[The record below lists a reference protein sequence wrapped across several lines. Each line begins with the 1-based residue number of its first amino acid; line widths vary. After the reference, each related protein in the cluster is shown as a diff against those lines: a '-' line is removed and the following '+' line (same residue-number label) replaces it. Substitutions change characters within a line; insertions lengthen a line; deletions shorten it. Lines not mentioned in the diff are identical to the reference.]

1 MEVNVLA
8 VMQIRLIGDPV
19 LRSKSRQVN
28 KITEKTKDLLS
39 NMADTMYNAQGVGLA
54 APQVG
59 VLQRLIIV
67 DVEDGH
73 GLIELINPEIIYSS
87 EEKEIME
94 EGCLSIPGRRDYV
107 IRPDKV
113 EVKGLKPDGK
123 EVVIKADGLKARAL
137 QHEIDHLEGVL
148 FIDKVAKELK

>member
-59 VLQRLIIV
+59 VLQRIIII

-73 GLIELINPEIIYSS
+73 GLIELINPEIIYCS

-107 IRPDKV
+107 IRPDKI

>member
-8 VMQIRLIGDPV
+8 IMQIRIIGDPV

-28 KITEKTKDLLS
+28 EITEKTKDLLS
-39 NMADTMYNAQGVGLA
+39 NMADTMYKAQGVGLA

-113 EVKGLKPDGK
+113 EVKGLNPDGK

>member
-59 VLQRLIIV
+59 VLQRIIII

>member
-59 VLQRLIIV
+59 VLQRIIII

-113 EVKGLKPDGK
+113 EVKGLNPDGK